1 MRRREFF
8 ERLPDLFQRANLRL
22 WEHYE
27 EALFAA
33 KRPFTHGN
41 YWAVRRYMGGN
52 PPQVALNDQR
62 SHHQL
67 DRVLVRAKYPDA
79 GNLERLEDFTESRVD
94 FASALLHFY
103 NPAFPIFD
111 DTTVRGINQLDPE
124 IRFTPNFEEGTA
136 DHYQRFIDAIQRLK
150 DDIPFQFVPEKNY
163 YLTRIIQEGLWQ
175 LGLEQPVPPSRR
187 KAASRRA
194 PGPED
199 G

>member
-1 MRRREFF
+1 MRHREFF
-8 ERLPDLFQRANLRL
+8 ERLPDLFHRANQRL

-27 EALFAA
+27 EALFTV

-62 SHHQL
+62 SHNQL
-67 DRVLVRAKYPDA
+67 DPVLARARYPEADH
-79 GNLERLEDFTESRVD
+79 LERLEDFTESRVD

-103 NPAFPIFD
+103 NPAYPIFD
-111 DTTVRGINQLDPE
+111 DATVRGINQLDPD
-124 IRFTPNFEEGTA
+124 IRFTPNFEEGTVA
-136 DHYQRFIDAIQRLK
+136 AFQAFIDAVQALK
-150 DDIPFQFVPEKNY
+150 DEIPFNFVPEKNY

-175 LGLEQPVPPSRR
+175 LGLEQPVPAPRR

-194 PGPED
+194 GPHGES
-199 G
+199 